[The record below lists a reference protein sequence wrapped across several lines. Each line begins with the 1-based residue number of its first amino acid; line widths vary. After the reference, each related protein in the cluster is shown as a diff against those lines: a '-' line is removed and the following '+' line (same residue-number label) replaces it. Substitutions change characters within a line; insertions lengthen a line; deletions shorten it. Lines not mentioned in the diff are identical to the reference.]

1 MRRSEVE
8 VLSIIT
14 FPIRLLLLPF
24 RIFRVIASL
33 QFSTVLG
40 VLVGA
45 GTAFAATRHL
55 LASEENITALPDLLQ
70 GPANAARTALL
81 HWQGHVTDAQRAY
94 SEGAADG
101 KRDLQQHYL
110 SRSGRDSN

>member
-1 MRRSEVE
+1 M
-8 VLSIIT
+8 LNIIT
-14 FPIRLLLLPF
+14 LPIRSLLLPF

-40 VLVGA
+40 ILAGA
-45 GTAFAATRHL
+45 GTAFVAARHL
-55 LASEENITALPDLLQ
+55 LASEENIAALPSLLQ
-70 GPANAARTALL
+70 GPANAARTELL

-94 SEGAADG
+94 SEGTADG
-101 KRDLQQHYL
+101 KRDLQQQYL

>member
-1 MRRSEVE
+1 

-14 FPIRLLLLPF
+14 LPIRLLLLPF
-24 RIFRVIASL
+24 QIFRVIASL

-40 VLVGA
+40 ILAGA
-45 GTAFAATRHL
+45 GTAFAAARYL
-55 LASEENITALPDLLQ
+55 LTSEENIAALPDLLQ
-70 GPANAARTALL
+70 GSANAVRTALL
-81 HWQGHVTDAQRAY
+81 DWQGHVTDAQRAY
-94 SEGAADG
+94 SEGVADG